1 MATSL
6 VALICGF
13 DLSKSVHYINN
24 DFKADLIDIGVDSG
38 VYCLSLFENSIV
50 CGLSKSTS
58 IKMFSIDGK
67 EIRSFLGHRG
77 SATKLHPVTSNSLI
91 SSSSDGSVLL
101 LDIREKG
108 QSQL

>member
-38 VYCLSLFENSIV
+38 VSCLSLFENSIFADYQ
-50 CGLSKSTS
+50 KA
-58 IKMFSIDGK
+58 
-67 EIRSFLGHRG
+67 HR
-77 SATKLHPVTSNSLI
+77 
-91 SSSSDGSVLL
+91 
-101 LDIREKG
+101 
-108 QSQL
+108 

>member
-38 VYCLSLFENSIV
+38 VSCLSLFANSIFADYQ
-50 CGLSKSTS
+50 KA
-58 IKMFSIDGK
+58 
-67 EIRSFLGHRG
+67 HR
-77 SATKLHPVTSNSLI
+77 
-91 SSSSDGSVLL
+91 
-101 LDIREKG
+101 
-108 QSQL
+108 